1 MNDIERAIGNMLVS
15 ELFVE
20 VPQDRMTS
28 EDQLRTDFGLDS
40 LGFLEL
46 RVICE
51 NTFGITIT
59 DTDFTPENFTS
70 IGTVADLVRRL
81 TEGSPV
87 AAE

>member
-1 MNDIERAIGNMLVS
+1 MLVS